1 MASRLIKIGNVSFN
15 IAHTQN
21 DFFWNN
27 LQRKHWEERTFGIL
41 DKYLKPGGL
50 FIDIGCW
57 EGPFTLY
64 AASLGAVVHAIDP
77 DEQAISGLNEHIK
90 LNPGL
95 ETNIHIHQF
104 AITGENKEVN
114 LFERG
119 RFGDSASSLIERSR
133 DTGKSYAVHGKSFAS
148 FIEENDI
155 HYADLIKIDI
165 EGGEFSVI
173 PKMIEPFQ
181 ILGLPPLMLAFHSVY
196 LKESYMKQNYLLK
209 KLSRLSGKLS
219 ILAGKIA
226 ANGFARNEIIKLL
239 DLLCDYSSVSAVSG
253 NENLIDDLMHDGM
266 AFIK

>member
-1 MASRLIKIGNVSFN
+1 MPGRQIKIGN
-15 IAHTQN
+15 ITYYTAHTQN

-41 DKYLKPGGL
+41 DKYLKPGSV

-95 ETNIHIHQF
+95 KENIHIHQF

-133 DTGKSYAVHGKSFAS
+133 DTGKSYTVLGKTFAS

-165 EGGEFSVI
+165 EGGEFSVV
-173 PKMIEPFQ
+173 PKMIEPLQ
-181 ILGLPPLMLAFHSVY
+181 MLGLPPLLLAFHSVY

-209 KLSRLSGKLS
+209 KISRLSGKLS

-226 ANGFARNEIIKLL
+226 VNDYARNEIIKLL
-239 DLLCDYSSVSAVSG
+239 DLLYDYNSVIAVSG